1 MKKIILSVLLIAL
14 LLGVSACQ
22 VIAPGPTPTPTPT
35 DTPVPTLTPSPTD
48 TPAPTDTPEPTPS
61 PTPTPTPVPTA
72 TPAPQWEK
80 RDTKTTFYALNR
92 QGAGAEALTIWL
104 LSEGR
109 PEIAAWVNQQVG
121 EAMFTLEYGVDRRG
135 ENIPGATDATRD
147 ILLVADDRLV
157 DSGLLGYLLPL
168 FEERYGYSVEVI
180 SAPAATAA
188 AMAGS
193 ADLAILAAPEAVP
206 LRQSGAFTRYWTLCS
221 TLYDRQET
229 PEP

>member
-1 MKKIILSVLLIAL
+1 MRRVLSAL
-14 LLGVSACQ
+14 LALGMMLTLCACAAK
-22 VIAPGPTPTPTPT
+22 APEP
-35 DTPVPTLTPSPTD
+35 PVPDVTAIPT
-48 TPAPTDTPEPTPS
+48 AA
-61 PTPTPTPVPTA
+61 PTPVPTPTA
-72 TPAPQWEK
+72 EPTPAPTSTPVAVTPTPEPRWVKGEE
-80 RDTKTTFYALNR
+80 RVNYSVLTGTT
-92 QGAGAEALTIWL
+92 QGAEALTIWL

>member
-1 MKKIILSVLLIAL
+1 MKKIILSILVIAL

-22 VIAPGPTPTPTPT
+22 VIAPGPTPTPAPT
-35 DTPVPTLTPSPTD
+35 DTPVPTLTPAPTD
-48 TPAPTDTPEPTPS
+48 TPAPTNTPEPTPT

-80 RDTKTTFYALNR
+80 GETETTFFVLVR
-92 QGAGAEALTIWL
+92 QTVGAEALAIWL

-121 EAMFTLEYGVDRRG
+121 EAMFTLEHGIDRRG
-135 ENIPGATDATRD
+135 EVVPGATDATRN
-147 ILLVADDRLV
+147 ITLVADDRLV

-193 ADLAILAAPEAVP
+193 ADLAILAATEATP
-206 LRQSGAFTRYWTLCS
+206 LSQSGVFIRYWTLCS
-221 TLYDRQET
+221 TLYSRQET
-229 PEP
+229 AEP